1 MSEETGPTRIVPGSH
16 RGTQW
21 PEASQR
27 GAPLPGEVAAFA
39 DAGDAVLI
47 NTAVWHTGGR
57 NPGSGLRRA
66 VYLHYGWWWLKGYE
80 VHQDL
85 PWQVFVD
92 ASEQRL
98 HLLGVKMP
106 DPRFQMYE
114 DDVPCAKN

>member
-1 MSEETGPTRIVPGSH
+1 MAV
-16 RGTQW
+16 
-21 PEASQR
+21 
-27 GAPLPGEVAAFA
+27 FA